1 MEIRIF
7 CYSNFDLGFVHNSES
22 TASNKL
28 IQLLSMLTSWRHL
41 WLTFIWLHYKMNCL
55 ESYMCTESKKWRK
68 YHMDLNYSRSK
79 IWIMFL
85 KVKKKLWG
93 KLIHLKEDS
102 SHFLSY
108 ITCNIYQRLQ
118 IEKEMD
124 CKTATD
130 LLGLVGNEKKTRRE
144 KPTPG
149 HPYRHD

>member
-1 MEIRIF
+1 
-7 CYSNFDLGFVHNSES
+7 
-22 TASNKL
+22 
-28 IQLLSMLTSWRHL
+28 
-41 WLTFIWLHYKMNCL
+41 
-55 ESYMCTESKKWRK
+55 
-68 YHMDLNYSRSK
+68 
-79 IWIMFL
+79 MFL